1 MMKKLK
7 CVKCGG
13 IEINTSYHRN
23 RYECSWSNRI
33 DEGTNCEHLH
43 HTCKNCMYSWTRWIK
58 AMKTASL
65 TNSKRLFEVMPG
77 VEV

>member
-1 MMKKLK
+1 MNVRGVTGLMKEQTVNIYTTLAKIVCILGLK
-7 CVKCGG
+7 
-13 IEINTSYHRN
+13 N
-23 RYECSWSNRI
+23 
-33 DEGTNCEHLH
+33 
-43 HTCKNCMYSWTRWIK
+43 RWIK

>member
-43 HTCKNCMYSWTRWIK
+43 HTCKNCMYSWTEK
-58 AMKTASL
+58 PLDKSNE
-65 TNSKRLFEVMPG
+65 NSQPN
-77 VEV
+77 